1 MCVTVHFFGDWL
13 CISCIIMRW
22 RLTIVISWLEMR
34 LAMSC
39 LSTNRPDTASISL
52 ILSPIKTFIRSAIIL
67 FLLLPSRL
75 CCSCFH
81 LLFRPSHGRIR
92 RSPLSY
98 LKTWFYPLPNA
109 HRKPQ
114 TSAAHLFITIKK
126 VYAHDEKGLR
136 SWEKRFTLV
145 SVHSTAGAK
154 GPQEVDFV
162 PKK

>member
-39 LSTNRPDTASISL
+39 LSTNRPDTASVSL
-52 ILSPIKTFIRSAIIL
+52 ILFLIKAFIRSAILL
-67 FLLLPSRL
+67 FLLLSSWL

-81 LLFRPSHGRIR
+81 LLLRPSHGRIR
-92 RSPLSY
+92 RSPISY

-109 HRKPQ
+109 HRKQQ
-114 TSAAHLFITIKK
+114 TSAAHLF
-126 VYAHDEKGLR
+126 YHDKKGLR
-136 SWEKRFTLV
+136 SLWKRFVLVRKKASARERTLRRWCE
-145 SVHSTAGAK
+145 GAARWRFW
-154 GPQEVDFV
+154 P
-162 PKK
+162 